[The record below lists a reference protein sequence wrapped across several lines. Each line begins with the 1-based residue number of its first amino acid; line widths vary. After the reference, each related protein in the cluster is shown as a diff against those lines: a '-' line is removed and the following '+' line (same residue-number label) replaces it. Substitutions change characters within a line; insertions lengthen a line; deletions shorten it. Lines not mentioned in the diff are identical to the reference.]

1 MLDFSNNNMQSIF
14 DSIDSIKDNSIREKE
29 IEAKMYKEKAIQFYD
44 KILSR
49 ADEIKNLIS
58 VANKLLDLGYKFT
71 EGTAQWIIDGKII
84 DIRLLAN
91 DRRIGFVTK
100 SVNLKERIVS
110 ISASYTSSARVD
122 TDGEKIWILNK
133 NLKEFMI
140 DDFDWDS
147 PYLEG
152 NFYWRQAFEELERL
166 ANGGID
172 ELISDFSNV
181 LENLSKYKIH
191 KN

>member
-1 MLDFSNNNMQSIF
+1 
-14 DSIDSIKDNSIREKE
+14 
-29 IEAKMYKEKAIQFYD
+29 
-44 KILSR
+44 
-49 ADEIKNLIS
+49 
-58 VANKLLDLGYKFT
+58 
-71 EGTAQWIIDGKII
+71 
-84 DIRLLAN
+84 
-91 DRRIGFVTK
+91 
-100 SVNLKERIVS
+100 
-110 ISASYTSSARVD
+110 
-122 TDGEKIWILNK
+122 
-133 NLKEFMI
+133 MI

-191 KN
+191 KNQKLILSRFKRVLGLSYTNYH